1 MELKVIRIFTVY
13 FEGKYEPK
21 YVTNLYRALKKYCK
35 VPFEFVCLTDNMDV
49 EADRKIPIYK
59 TGDIK
64 LHWHKLAFFSPLF
77 GGQNPGDDI
86 IIMDIDQVVVSDIT
100 DMINYPVEEG
110 ELISIERWWNLGDR
124 LAPRLNGGFYKFK
137 SGSLKCV
144 WDNFVRNI
152 EYWQTHFYYEGI
164 VHYKYYGE
172 QNFVQHI
179 CQREG
184 KKITLMPGE
193 WIGKWT
199 QDSVRNMKYNIKY
212 GEVFNDDY
220 MIMDQPNPRLKLIHF
235 ANPNTTIHEAEDKW
249 LKEYWQ

>member
-1 MELKVIRIFTVY
+1 MSKISTEVY
-13 FEGKYEPK
+13 ER
-21 YVTNLYRALKKYCK
+21 YVL
-35 VPFEFVCLTDNMDV
+35 V
-49 EADRKIPIYK
+49 E
-59 TGDIK
+59 
-64 LHWHKLAFFSPLF
+64 
-77 GGQNPGDDI
+77 
-86 IIMDIDQVVVSDIT
+86 
-100 DMINYPVEEG
+100 
-110 ELISIERWWNLGDR
+110 
-124 LAPRLNGGFYKFK
+124 
-137 SGSLKCV
+137 CV

-212 GEVFNDDY
+212 GEVFDDDY

-235 ANPNTTIHEAEDKW
+235 ANPNTTIHEANDNW